1 MTPGPAPQPPQGPPA
16 QQTQPQYAPAQ
27 AMPAPAA
34 GAPFF
39 GAPGS
44 YIPPRKRLVLA
55 CLGGA
60 NILAML
66 LAFSLPVYTLSSF
79 FGISKTVTLFT
90 SGFCVVFFLV
100 SLVLIVCAV
109 GLMFLGTKV
118 RRGALFIY
126 PVVGTLFGGLL
137 LVLSVHWS
145 AVDAD
150 PGLGVAVERGPGF
163 LFLWVTVITYI
174 AMAVLGFLFIRRPAA
189 LRTAPPPMGD
199 PPLPPPASRS
209 PLRLSS
215 RARSLRGRRAPPPTS
230 RRRRFQAPSR
240 RMVPADCAELTV
252 RERRRACAR
261 RRTLDSERCED

>member
-34 GAPFF
+34 GAPSF

-145 AVDAD
+145 AVDTD

-189 LRTAPPPMGD
+189 LRTAPPPMG
-199 PPLPPPASRS
+199 
-209 PLRLSS
+209 
-215 RARSLRGRRAPPPTS
+215 GIRRS
-230 RRRRFQAPSR
+230 RRRLPAARCALPAGRAASGVDGR
-240 RMVPADCAELTV
+240 RPLHPAAAGS
-252 RERRRACAR
+252 RRRAGGWFRPTA
-261 RRTLDSERCED
+261 LN

>member
-1 MTPGPAPQPPQGPPA
+1 
-16 QQTQPQYAPAQ
+16 
-27 AMPAPAA
+27 MPAPAA
-34 GAPFF
+34 GAPSF

-126 PVVGTLFGGLL
+126 PVVGTLFGG
-137 LVLSVHWS
+137 
-145 AVDAD
+145 
-150 PGLGVAVERGPGF
+150 PGF

-189 LRTAPPPMGD
+189 LRTAPPPMGGSAA
-199 PPLPPPASRS
+199 PAAGFPQPAAPFQPGAQPQGSTGAAPYIPPPQVPGAEQADGSGR
-209 PLRLSS
+209 LR
-215 RARSLRGRRAPPPTS
+215 
-230 RRRRFQAPSR
+230 
-240 RMVPADCAELTV
+240 
-252 RERRRACAR
+252 
-261 RRTLDSERCED
+261 

>member
-189 LRTAPPPMGD
+189 LRTAPPPMGGPAAPAAGFPQPAAPFQPD
-199 PPLPPPASRS
+199 AQPQGSTGAAPYIPPPQVPGAEQADGSGR
-209 PLRLSS
+209 LR
-215 RARSLRGRRAPPPTS
+215 
-230 RRRRFQAPSR
+230 
-240 RMVPADCAELTV
+240 
-252 RERRRACAR
+252 
-261 RRTLDSERCED
+261 